1 MMNQRRSSGRMDEVN
16 KFVTKRV
23 EDDPDFANKVAKTAR
38 DHSREATKK
47 KI

>member
-1 MMNQRRSSGRMDEVN
+1 MNE
-16 KFVTKRV
+16 FETKRV
-23 EDDPDFANKVAKTAR
+23 EEDPDFAKKVAKTAR